1 MPCFESLIYL
11 YGFNFEQILIPSAS
25 INLSE
30 NVAMLLFLIKYMTF
44 PHHADVQGNTHFMG
58 GSEAEKTP
66 KTNIVI
72 PSIDNRQSAA
82 AE

>member
-1 MPCFESLIYL
+1 MASTLTRF
-11 YGFNFEQILIPSAS
+11 LIPSAS

-30 NVAMLLFLIKYMTF
+30 NVAMLFLIKHMTF